1 VAAGGEPSDP
11 QEPQMPRH
19 LSVPPL
25 GLDAIANTDGPEYA
39 KIIIPRSCIG
49 TPSTKQFYPWV
60 NR

>member
-1 VAAGGEPSDP
+1 MA
-11 QEPQMPRH
+11 RH

-49 TPSTKQFYPWV
+49 TPHQAVLPLGQPLTFSCRSPSL
-60 NR
+60 